1 MNYANFKN
9 GNAKYPLSTD
19 TMDFLQKQIQLVYGL
34 ANLYDKNYI
43 IRQSTADTEG
53 LIVINGELM
62 PLKGKPQ
69 RFIRVSEDIED
80 IEAGGQTFDSA
91 RVSRYAQY
99 QSIRQ
104 PRTCFSAGLFKICQ
118 PISEHIVPQGAIMMW
133 SGQID
138 DIPYGWNLC
147 DGENGTPDLRGR
159 FIVGYTPDN
168 TDYSTIGNT
177 GGESS
182 HQLTIDEMP
191 KHNHATLTSTTNTTV
206 TTNQNGAH
214 SHSIPTGKSTGN
226 STTAVPKAEKKG
238 WTPLNSNPAGTHTHT
253 FTMYARGGGEAHENR
268 PPYYVL
274 AYIMKTI

>member
-34 ANLYDKNYI
+34 ADLYDKNYI

-99 QSIRQ
+99 QNSKQ
-104 PRTCFSAGLFKICQ
+104 LRTFSAGLFKICQ
-118 PISEHIVPQGAIMMW
+118 PISEHIVPKGAIMMW

-168 TDYSTIGNT
+168 ADYSTIGKT

-191 KHNHATLTSTTNTTV
+191 KHNHATSISIADTKVITS
-206 TTNQNGAH
+206 QDGAH
-214 SHSIPTGKSTGN
+214 SHSIPTGN
-226 STTAVPKAEKKG
+226 STTDSTTAAPKAKNNNYNK
-238 WTPLNSNPAGTHTHT
+238 LNSDSAGAHTHT
-253 FTMYARGGGEAHENR
+253 FTMYARGGGKAHENR